1 MTSSPDL
8 TPTVIRPPARW
19 PGFDL
24 REVWRY
30 RSLCM
35 VLANRLLKVR
45 YRQTVVGVGWAVGQP
60 MLLMIMFSIVF
71 GMIAKV
77 PTQGVPF
84 PVFYFSGLAIWQAVS
99 KILSEG
105 ATSIVN
111 NSQLVD
117 RVYFP
122 RVYLPASVAISS
134 LVDLGCNL
142 IALAVMVLWYGVS
155 PSMGMV
161 TLPILLAVA
170 YASSMGITLWLGALN
185 VEFRDVTVLLPV
197 IIQLWFF
204 ASPIIYPAE
213 IVPPEFQTLY
223 YLNPMALAITGT
235 RWAFAGTPPPPNE
248 AWVLG
253 IVVSVL
259 VLVLGYVAF
268 RRRQATFAD
277 LV

>member
-1 MTSSPDL
+1 MTSSPDPI
-8 TPTVIRPPARW
+8 PTVIRPPTRW

-24 REVWRY
+24 QEVWRY

-35 VLANRLLKVR
+35 VLADRLLKVR
-45 YRQTVVGVGWAVGQP
+45 YRQTIVGVGWAVGQP
-60 MLLMIMFSIVF
+60 MLLMVMFSIVF
-71 GMIAKV
+71 GMIAQV
-77 PTQGVPF
+77 PTEGVPF
-84 PVFYFSGLAIWQAVS
+84 PVFYFGGLAIWQAVS

-111 NSQLVD
+111 NAQLVD

-142 IALAVMVLWYGVS
+142 IALGVMVVWYGLT
-155 PSMGMV
+155 PTLGMV
-161 TLPILLAVA
+161 TLPILIAVA
-170 YASSMGITLWLGALN
+170 YASSLGVTLWLGALN

-197 IIQLWFF
+197 IVQLWFF
-204 ASPIIYPAE
+204 ASPIVYPST
-213 IVPPEFQTLY
+213 IVPPEWQTLY
-223 YLNPMALAITGT
+223 YLNPMALTISGT
-235 RWAFAGTPPPPNE
+235 RWAFAGTPPPPPE

-253 IVVSVL
+253 IGVSALMLVV
-259 VLVLGYVAF
+259 GYVLF
-268 RRRQATFAD
+268 LRRQPTFAD